1 MPLAELR
8 PPVPML
14 DADPDWIG
22 PRELAAMRGGTV
34 NAASCWIARRAREG
48 CEVRE
53 VRSRRGRPER
63 QIRRDL
69 LT

>member
-1 MPLAELR
+1 MAELR
-8 PPVPML
+8 PRLPTM
-14 DADPDWIG
+14 DEWIG
-22 PRELAAMRGGTV
+22 PHELAAARGSTYD
-34 NAASCWIARRAREG
+34 AARMWIARRAREG

-63 QIRRDL
+63 QILREL

>member
-1 MPLAELR
+1 MR
-8 PPVPML
+8 PRFTHPAM
-14 DADPDWIG
+14 DTDWIG
-22 PRELAAMRGGTV
+22 PHELAATRGSTYD
-34 NAASCWIARRAREG
+34 AARMWIARRAREG